1 MSGGN
6 EFHGAVNF
14 GKSRGTSVTGS
25 ITNIHN
31 NVAGAQTD
39 QLLQLIADLRQKIT
53 EHDRELDDPEKLQA
67 LAGKLQQYLQS
78 GEPKPKRL
86 RKLLTRMATAAGNVT
101 AISAAVSAV
110 RDAISA

>member
-6 EFHGAVNF
+6 EFHDKVRF
-14 GKSRGTSVTGS
+14 DKSRKATITGT
-25 ITNIHN
+25 ITNN
-31 NVAGAQTD
+31 FAGAQAD

-86 RKLLTRMATAAGNVT
+86 RALLTRMASMAGNVT